1 MITMLVADAAI
12 AAEKGVCRMGNGAE
26 RAPRVEFGQ
35 AIGTGMLAHVLVD
48 LHEPA
53 LLNRQGSSGKFTVS
67 ALGQFMVTNGK
78 INAGKRGHPALPAI
92 GIFNGLAGIA
102 TGGWKTSCLA
112 ALSDALAQ
120 AWQTLPVGSVSQK
133 FGVLEAD
140 GVGSTCRLARLR
152 RLV

>member
-1 MITMLVADAAI
+1 MAAR
-12 AAEKGVCRMGNGAE
+12 G
-26 RAPRVEFGQ
+26 F
-35 AIGTGMLAHVLVD
+35 VD
-48 LHEPA
+48 LHYPA
-53 LLNRQGSSGKFTVS
+53 LLNQQGSSGKFTVS
-67 ALGQFMVTNGK
+67 APGQFMVTNGK
-78 INAGKRGHPALPAI
+78 INAAERGHPALPAI